1 MCVKGERRSLPP
13 QKQTVSHMGERLPC
27 SRPVPLRL
35 VKLRF
40 PRLRPARHCF
50 RSPFLSC
57 PIAMRRGIIVP
68 CPATPAALAV
78 GRREGTS
85 AICLRC
91 YMPKRACLSG
101 LTLQKVKAHPLWSI
115 FVLKMLPQM
124 FRMPS
129 EARLKPRRPP
139 PSPLRCRRNSLAAS
153 SSGGGV
159 NLRAGAQVPDG
170 RYFQRQNALET
181 GMLPG
186 VRGREACPCHNQRS
200 LSLHSV
206 LASPPSFH
214 TRRNL
219 SRSRGLV
226 KV

>member
-129 EARLKPRRPP
+129 EARLKPRRP
-139 PSPLRCRRNSLAAS
+139 LRLLSGAAAIHLRRTTAVEA
-153 SSGGGV
+153 G
-159 NLRAGAQVPDG
+159 NLQ
-170 RYFQRQNALET
+170 
-181 GMLPG
+181 
-186 VRGREACPCHNQRS
+186 S
-200 LSLHSV
+200 
-206 LASPPSFH
+206 
-214 TRRNL
+214 
-219 SRSRGLV
+219 
-226 KV
+226 

>member
-101 LTLQKVKAHPLWSI
+101 LTLQKSQSASALEH
-115 FVLKMLPQM
+115 
-124 FRMPS
+124 FRFENAPPNVPDAKRS
-129 EARLKPRRPP
+129 ETEAAAP
-139 PSPLRCRRNSLAAS
+139 PSFSSPVPPQFTCGVQLRRRRETCDPEH
-153 SSGGGV
+153 
-159 NLRAGAQVPDG
+159 RAG
-170 RYFQRQNALET
+170 RYFQWPNAPKEAPCSLFI
-181 GMLPG
+181 LPFI
-186 VRGREACPCHNQRS
+186 S
-200 LSLHSV
+200 F
-206 LASPPSFH
+206 PPQS
-214 TRRNL
+214 
-219 SRSRGLV
+219 SA
-226 KV
+226 

>member
-115 FVLKMLPQM
+115 FVLKMLPELNGASLR
-124 FRMPS
+124 RMPVS
-129 EARLKPRRPP
+129 GVEWNGRMPRAETIIPASAFVPEPDQWRP
-139 PSPLRCRRNSLAAS
+139 
-153 SSGGGV
+153 
-159 NLRAGAQVPDG
+159 
-170 RYFQRQNALET
+170 
-181 GMLPG
+181 
-186 VRGREACPCHNQRS
+186 
-200 LSLHSV
+200 
-206 LASPPSFH
+206 
-214 TRRNL
+214 
-219 SRSRGLV
+219 
-226 KV
+226 

>member
-124 FRMPS
+124 FRMPKRS
-129 EARLKPRRPP
+129 ETEAAAP
-139 PSPLRCRRNSLAAS
+139 PSFSSPVPPQFTCGVQLRRRRETCDPEH
-153 SSGGGV
+153 
-159 NLRAGAQVPDG
+159 RAG
-170 RYFQRQNALET
+170 RYFQWPNAPKEAPCSLFI
-181 GMLPG
+181 LPFISF
-186 VRGREACPCHNQRS
+186 PP
-200 LSLHSV
+200 HSS
-206 LASPPSFH
+206 A
-214 TRRNL
+214 
-219 SRSRGLV
+219 
-226 KV
+226 

>member
-1 MCVKGERRSLPP
+1 MCVKESGALCQP

-91 YMPKRACLSG
+91 YMPEAGVPFRFDFAKSQSASALE
-101 LTLQKVKAHPLWSI
+101 H

-129 EARLKPRRPP
+129 EARLKPRRPLLLL
-139 PSPLRCRRNSLAAS
+139 SGAAAIHLRRTTAAEA
-153 SSGGGV
+153 G
-159 NLRAGAQVPDG
+159 NLQ
-170 RYFQRQNALET
+170 
-181 GMLPG
+181 
-186 VRGREACPCHNQRS
+186 S
-200 LSLHSV
+200 
-206 LASPPSFH
+206 
-214 TRRNL
+214 
-219 SRSRGLV
+219 
-226 KV
+226 

>member
-129 EARLKPRRPP
+129 EARLKPRRP
-139 PSPLRCRRNSLAAS
+139 SPRCRRNSLAAYS
-153 SSGGGV
+153 PGGGV
-159 NLRAGAQVPDG
+159 KPAGRNMESWQMVSDAK
-170 RYFQRQNALET
+170 
-181 GMLPG
+181 
-186 VRGREACPCHNQRS
+186 RS
-200 LSLHSV
+200 EKNIHIKILMV
-206 LASPPSFH
+206 FH
-214 TRRNL
+214 
-219 SRSRGLV
+219 
-226 KV
+226 